1 MLTPLSRIV
10 SVKSTTSDVVVLSL
24 IVVIVGGT

>member
-24 IVVIVGGT
+24 IVIFGGT